1 MQFPKMNKRDVEAMI
16 RIHTSIAAAH
26 QALRRSQYDGRA
38 MLINLLENCDLLIT
52 ELYNRCER
60 KFLGDQA
67 EVTPRAILND
77 QSGLTASVE
86 VNGNLDPNRGGQ
98 ERV

>member
-1 MQFPKMNKRDVEAMI
+1 MQFPRMSKRDVESMV
-16 RIHTSIAAAH
+16 RIHAAIAAAH
-26 QALRRSQYDGRA
+26 QSLRRSQYDGRA
-38 MLINLLENCDLLIT
+38 LVINVLESCDVLIT

-67 EVTPRAILND
+67 AAAAPPLLND
-77 QSGLTASVE
+77 QSALTASVE
-86 VNGNLDPNRGGQ
+86 ENGNLDPNRAGQ